1 MSYLQEKIDIEE
13 YFLTNWTYTPIEF
26 ENGEVDRSGDWV
38 RLTIQNGDAFQA
50 SMGDNPAFR
59 HIGVVFVSIFTA
71 TDEGSGRALELADL
85 ADLLFRNLVITNL
98 RFKVPQIRKVHNS
111 ESEKFQINV
120 STEFYR
126 GS

>member
-1 MSYLQEKIDIEE
+1 MSYSLEKRNIEE
-13 YFLTNWTYTPIEF
+13 FFIANWSHTPIMF
-26 ENGEVDRSGDWV
+26 ENGESAESGDWV

-59 HIGVVFVSIFTA
+59 HIGVVFVQIYTK
-71 TDEGSGRALELADL
+71 TDTGSGRALELADFVD
-85 ADLLFRNLVITNL
+85 ALFRNLTLNNL
-98 RFKVPQIRKVHNS
+98 RFKVPQVRRMPQNA
-111 ESEKFQINV
+111 EWFQINV